1 MKISILHYAGPP
13 VVGGVESTIYHHAR
27 LLKRKGYQVSISA
40 GRGAAFDD
48 SIEFISLPEVD
59 SRHPEVER
67 ISDQL
72 ALGEVT
78 EDFINLRDK
87 LTNILSTSLSDTN
100 ILIVHNAVTL
110 HKNLPLTAALK
121 QIADQQKLR
130 LIAWCHDFAWQD
142 SLYTPDLH
150 PGYPWDL
157 LKTNWEGVDYVA
169 VSEHRQRR
177 LAELLGVPP
186 SNIQVIQPGVD
197 AVQFLNLSP
206 SLQKFSYQNRIFES
220 DPIILLPARITR
232 RKNIEFA
239 VQVVSHLKI
248 RYSNVALIISGPPG
262 PHNPKNIEYL
272 DSLLGMRDSQNLN
285 QNIHFV
291 YQLNGADEI
300 FNAPDEFIAGLYRIS
315 DLVIFPSFR
324 EGFGIPVLE
333 AGLVKIPIFA
343 ADIPPVRESSAGMI
357 NLFDPHG
364 DPAPVADMI
373 FNHLQSD
380 RAYKFHRHVLSEFTW
395 DSILEKKIIPLIE
408 RIATK

>member
-1 MKISILHYAGPP
+1 
-13 VVGGVESTIYHHAR
+13 
-27 LLKRKGYQVSISA
+27 
-40 GRGAAFDD
+40 
-48 SIEFISLPEVD
+48 
-59 SRHPEVER
+59 
-67 ISDQL
+67 
-72 ALGEVT
+72 
-78 EDFINLRDK
+78 
-87 LTNILSTSLSDTN
+87 
-100 ILIVHNAVTL
+100 L

-408 RIATK
+408 RIAAK

>member
-333 AGLVKIPIFA
+333 AGLAQIPIFA

-408 RIATK
+408 RIAAK

>member
-1 MKISILHYAGPP
+1 M
-13 VVGGVESTIYHHAR
+13 GGVESTIYHHAR

-408 RIATK
+408 RIAAK

>member
-1 MKISILHYAGPP
+1 
-13 VVGGVESTIYHHAR
+13 VGGVESTIYHHAR

-300 FNAPDEFIAGLYRIS
+300 FNAPDEFITGLYRIS
-315 DLVIFPSFR
+315 DLVIFPRFR

-373 FNHLQSD
+373 FTHLQSD

-408 RIATK
+408 RIAAK

>member
-408 RIATK
+408 RIAAK